1 VLGDEE
7 REAVVAAALSRNYG
21 TTQRVDADG

>member
-7 REAVVAAALSRNYG
+7 REAVVAAALARNYG
-21 TTQRVDADG
+21 ATQRIDADG